1 MMTSARSMSDG
12 EARLK
17 EPVASASVADDMRLL
32 HINLATL
39 FALSSSGR
47 IERQNDP
54 DRSPAPRLFFAG
66 CTQGNIAHVRDDVED
81 EVAGKLLAIAA
92 DEPPWRDPWVLP
104 QSIGK
109 LLDVFSSHP
118 PFATGPAS
126 RIPLNV
132 GTGVIYLFPHHMKY
146 QHAVNIVHGD
156 SVEGAAMVA
165 RFNQRGM
172 PPSMLDAGFK
182 SVADLWE
189 PWCVGIEGEEVA
201 AIAFAARLGAVGAE
215 IGVYTFPNFRSR
227 GFAAAVTASW
237 SSMASLDG
245 HVLFYSTSRIN
256 RSSQRVAARLGLRMI
271 GASVSIT

>member
-1 MMTSARSMSDG
+1 MNRPLSSD
-12 EARLK
+12 
-17 EPVASASVADDMRLL
+17 PVAGDMRLL
-32 HINLATL
+32 HINVATL
-39 FALSSSGR
+39 FAMSSSGR

-54 DRSPAPRLFFAG
+54 DHSPAPRLFFAG
-66 CTQGNIAHVRDDVED
+66 CSEGNIAHVRDDIED
-81 EVAGKLLAIAA
+81 EIAGQLLAIAA
-92 DEPPWRDPWVLP
+92 DEPPWSDPFVLP
-104 QSIGK
+104 QGVGK
-109 LLDVFSSHP
+109 LLDVFSNSP

-132 GTGVIYLFPHHMKY
+132 GTSVIYLLPRHMKY
-146 QHAVNIVHGD
+146 QHAANIVRGD
-156 SVEGAAMVA
+156 SVEGAQMVA

-172 PPSMLDAGFK
+172 PQAMLDAGFK

-189 PWCVGIEGEEVA
+189 PWCVAIEGEEVA
-201 AIAFAARLGAVGAE
+201 AIAFAARLGIVGAE

-245 HVLFYSTSRIN
+245 HVLFYSTSRTN
-256 RSSQRVAARLGLRMI
+256 RSSQRVAARLGLTMI

>member
-1 MMTSARSMSDG
+1 MNRPLSSDAAAG
-12 EARLK
+12 
-17 EPVASASVADDMRLL
+17 DMRLL
-32 HINLATL
+32 HINAATI
-39 FALSSSGR
+39 FAMSSSGR
-47 IERQNDP
+47 IQRQNDP
-54 DRSPAPRLFFAG
+54 DLSSGPRLFFAG
-66 CTQGNIAHVRDDVED
+66 CPQGNIAHVRDDVED
-81 EVAGKLLAIAA
+81 EIAGRLLAIAA

-109 LLDVFSSHP
+109 LLDVFSNNA

-132 GTGVIYLFPHHMKY
+132 GTSVIYQLPHHLKY
-146 QHAVNIVHGD
+146 QHAANIVRSD
-156 SVEGAAMVA
+156 SVEGAQMVA

-172 PPSMLDAGFK
+172 PQPMLDAGFK

-189 PWCVGIEGEEVA
+189 PWCIAIEGEEVA

-245 HVLFYSTSRIN
+245 YVLFYSTSRIN
-256 RSSQRVAARLGLRMI
+256 RSSQWVASRHGLRMI
-271 GASVSIT
+271 GASFSVG